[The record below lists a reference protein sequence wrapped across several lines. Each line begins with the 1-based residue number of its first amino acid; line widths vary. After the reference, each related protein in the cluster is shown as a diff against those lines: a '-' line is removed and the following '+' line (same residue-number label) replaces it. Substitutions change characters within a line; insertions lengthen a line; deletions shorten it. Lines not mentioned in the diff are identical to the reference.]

1 MDRKRLFE
9 IGKVLYQSNLPF
21 RVRLFNVLAS
31 LGCIISLCN
40 GVFSYLNNGDKR
52 ILIINAGIAVLSLML
67 LFYAY
72 YRKKYQR
79 CYFIT
84 IVVIFM
90 ILFPFMFFKSGGYKG
105 GMPSFY
111 IFGVL
116 FTVFM
121 LEGWLMFFSVL
132 LELVI
137 YIATMGIAYYYPVC
151 VSWFHSEKEIVAD
164 VLTGVVVASV
174 SLGAAMYFHFVFIE
188 NSRSFLRRQGKK
200 RWKQTRRKVSF
211 LQI

>member
-1 MDRKRLFE
+1 
-9 IGKVLYQSNLPF
+9 
-21 RVRLFNVLAS
+21 
-31 LGCIISLCN
+31 
-40 GVFSYLNNGDKR
+40 
-52 ILIINAGIAVLSLML
+52 
-67 LFYAY
+67 
-72 YRKKYQR
+72 
-79 CYFIT
+79 
-84 IVVIFM
+84 
-90 ILFPFMFFKSGGYKG
+90 
-105 GMPSFY
+105 MPSFY

-174 SLGAAMYFHFVFIE
+174 SLGAAMYFHFRIY
-188 NSRSFLRRQGKK
+188 RKQQIFLTQARKK

>member
-121 LEGWLMFFSVL
+121 LEGWLMFSVFYWSWLFILLRWESPIITLSVL
-132 LELVI
+132 
-137 YIATMGIAYYYPVC
+137 AG
-151 VSWFHSEKEIVAD
+151 
-164 VLTGVVVASV
+164 
-174 SLGAAMYFHFVFIE
+174 FI
-188 NSRSFLRRQGKK
+188 QKK
-200 RWKQTRRKVSF
+200 K
-211 LQI
+211 L

>member
-1 MDRKRLFE
+1 MAFRQRK
-9 IGKVLYQSNLPF
+9 VQ
-21 RVRLFNVLAS
+21 
-31 LGCIISLCN
+31 
-40 GVFSYLNNGDKR
+40 KR
-52 ILIINAGIAVLSLML
+52 IRVQCPYAVAGIAVLSLML

-164 VLTGVVVASV
+164 VLTGVVVASANMSHEIRTPINV
-174 SLGAAMYFHFVFIE
+174 MLGMNEMI
-188 NSRSFLRRQGKK
+188 LRESASKEIVQYAESVEKAG
-200 RWKQTRRKVSF
+200 
-211 LQI
+211 